1 LPWENLELYS
11 VSFFLLL
18 VGGLTRTRLWKKGSW
33 FQGGRGLGMGMV
45 SGWLAFLGGGQVV
58 VVFCSSIICVFLAF
72 FPGLFGELE
81 TLGLWGLGI
90 SNLLS

>member
-1 LPWENLELYS
+1 
-11 VSFFLLL
+11 
-18 VGGLTRTRLWKKGSW
+18 
-33 FQGGRGLGMGMV
+33 MGMV